1 MYKADATA
9 LRLKIKLVSVP
20 RVAEAATLGW
30 RTIAPLGH
38 KQEAIVVT
46 REDSDLKGEATKRR
60 TRDFK

>member
-9 LRLKIKLVSVP
+9 LRLKIELVPVP

-38 KQEAIVVT
+38 KQEAIVVA
-46 REDSDLKGEATKRR
+46 REDSDLIGEATKRR
-60 TRDFK
+60 TPDSK